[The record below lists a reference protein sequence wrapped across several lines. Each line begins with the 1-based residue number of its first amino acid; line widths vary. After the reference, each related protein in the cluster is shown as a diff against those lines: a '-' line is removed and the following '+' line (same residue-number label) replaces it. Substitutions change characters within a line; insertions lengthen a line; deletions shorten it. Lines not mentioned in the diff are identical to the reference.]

1 MPHQYR
7 YTDATS
13 YTAATDGYVPL
24 HSASFGL
31 QARVRKFPVA
41 HRLPLAHRDPEVVS
55 AFWCYIEFTFHA
67 NALLNTGQLKPF
79 ITSTISITLALNL
92 IATCILGLSYLSMNL
107 ADL

>member
-1 MPHQYR
+1 MP
-7 YTDATS
+7 
-13 YTAATDGYVPL
+13 P

-31 QARVRKFPVA
+31 QERVRNFPVA
-41 HRLPLAHRDPEVVS
+41 HRLFGAHRNPKVVS

-92 IATCILGLSYLSMNL
+92 MATCISGLCISFNEPR
-107 ADL
+107 